1 MTNAIHL
8 AILPDPDVV
17 QPLDYDSILSEM
29 LADLRHRAPEL
40 TALVASDPAYKILE
54 VAAYRELLLRQ
65 RVNDAGRS
73 VMLAYAK
80 GKDLDHLAALFGV
93 SRLVIDPG
101 NPDAIPAFPATYE
114 DDERLRQRIPLS
126 LEGYSTAGPIG
137 AYVYH
142 TLAASGDVKD
152 VSVTSPSPGEVR
164 VTVLS
169 MDEKGVPDAALL
181 QAVTERLNHEA
192 IRPLTDHITVQAA
205 DIIEYHISAHL
216 TFYPGPDRSVVAEQ
230 SRIKVTEY
238 ATQQHQLGFDVTLSG
253 LYAALHQP
261 GVQNV
266 RMTSP
271 AEDILVRAHQ
281 AAFATAIHVSEGG

>member
-1 MTNAIHL
+1 M
-8 AILPDPDVV
+8 PDPDVV

-169 MDEKGVPDAALL
+169 MDEKGVPLMP
-181 QAVTERLNHEA
+181 RCFK
-192 IRPLTDHITVQAA
+192 P
-205 DIIEYHISAHL
+205 S
-216 TFYPGPDRSVVAEQ
+216 Q
-230 SRIKVTEY
+230 SGSTTKRY
-238 ATQQHQLGFDVTLSG
+238 GH
-253 LYAALHQP
+253 
-261 GVQNV
+261 
-266 RMTSP
+266 
-271 AEDILVRAHQ
+271 
-281 AAFATAIHVSEGG
+281 